1 MSSIPIVYKFDRNMK
16 PIPPS
21 GDRQTAS
28 QVHMNGLFLEKP
40 GLLKEA
46 LKREEEWMKQ
56 VPGYNATL
64 RRNKDVMTSLERSLY
79 KLRAQRELAEWA
91 GQFFDPNSIED
102 DGNDGNMGRP
112 IQIVEDK
119 IWEEGMNELSSGGQF
134 DPDSVVFHETNALPS
149 KYDDEDQSSTRPF
162 PNLLVKNQ
170 PCIKAI
176 PSASLVPGMGRAP
189 IRQDAII
196 VIIRHGKT
204 EHNKL
209 GLFVSALLTFNV
221 SARKD
226 LTFDFLLDWM
236 GGCSTRQRW
245 SRRSKGC
252 RSIIAGSWY

>member
-1 MSSIPIVYKFDRNMK
+1 
-16 PIPPS
+16 
-21 GDRQTAS
+21 
-28 QVHMNGLFLEKP
+28 MNGLFLEKP

-91 GQFFDPNSIED
+91 GQFIDPNSIED

-119 IWEEGMNELSSGGQF
+119 IWEDGMNELSSGGQF
-134 DPDSVVFHETNALPS
+134 DPDSAVFHETNAFS
-149 KYDDEDQSSTRPF
+149 GQFDDEEDQSVEKPF
-162 PNLLVKNQ
+162 PNLMVKNQ
-170 PCIKAI
+170 PCIKAF
-176 PSASLVPGMGRAP
+176 PSASLVPGIGRAP

-209 GLFVSALLTFNV
+209 GLFVSA
-221 SARKD
+221 
-226 LTFDFLLDWM
+226 
-236 GGCSTRQRW
+236 
-245 SRRSKGC
+245 
-252 RSIIAGSWY
+252 